1 MENTPYLCN
10 TLVQVLGQH
19 ANWVDLRH
27 LQTLAWMMVGLIH
40 SGWINLTAWAPYVV
54 SRAQYSQSTVRR
66 FRRWLDNDKI
76 EVFSLYGPLIQHA
89 LAQWGEHVLYLA
101 LDTSMLWNTYCMI
114 RIAVIYR
121 GRAIPLV
128 WLVLE
133 HGSAQVGYDTYKDL
147 LDKAVTLLPV
157 PCTVVFLA
165 DRGCADT
172 DLMAH
177 LHRLGWHWRIRIK
190 TSFWLYRRGR
200 PRCKVE
206 RLAVAQGQAGFW
218 HRVCITEKRYGP
230 VHLAVA
236 RPHGGTDVWYVIS
249 DEPTDG
255 KTFEEYGLRFD
266 IEENFLDDKS
276 NGFQLESSFIRC
288 AQALSRLC
296 LVVAIATLYLVTQ
309 GSEVVK
315 QGKRRL
321 VDPHWFRGSS
331 YLKSG
336 WNWVKLALTRGDA
349 LITHVS
355 LSGECDPEPAMA
367 SKCHDQR
374 CGQGRFAFE
383 LSEAA

>member
-1 MENTPYLCN
+1 MENTPYLYT

-19 ANWVDLRH
+19 AHWGDRRH
-27 LQTLAWMMVGLIH
+27 LKTLAWMLVGRIH
-40 SGWINLTAWAPYVV
+40 SGWINLPAWAPYVV

-101 LDTSMLWNTYCMI
+101 LDPSMLWNTYCMI

-133 HGSAQVGYDTYKDL
+133 HGSAQVSYDTYKDL

-165 DRGCADT
+165 DRGFADT
-172 DLMAH
+172 ALMAH
-177 LHRLGWHWRIRIK
+177 LHRLGWHWRLRIK
-190 TSFWLYRRGR
+190 TSFWLYRRGQ
-200 PRCKVE
+200 PRCKVA
-206 RLAVAQGQAGFW
+206 RLAVARGQASFW
-218 HRVCITEKRYGP
+218 HRVCITEKCYGP

-236 RPHGGTDVWYVIS
+236 RPHSGTDIWYVLS
-249 DEPTDG
+249 DEPTNG

-266 IEENFLDDKS
+266 IEENVLDDKS
-276 NGFQLESSFIRC
+276 NGFQLESSLIRC

-296 LVVAIATLYLVTQ
+296 LVVAIATLYLVMQ

-331 YLKSG
+331 YLKIG
-336 WNWVKLALTRGDA
+336 WNGVKLALTRRYA

-355 LSGECDPEPAMA
+355 LSGACDPEPAMA
-367 SKCHDQR
+367 SKCPDQL

-383 LSEAA
+383 LSEAT

>member
-1 MENTPYLCN
+1 MENTPYLYT

-19 ANWVDLRH
+19 AHGGDLRH
-27 LQTLAWMMVGLIH
+27 LKTLAWMLVGLIH

-133 HGSAQVGYDTYKDL
+133 HGSAQVSYDTYKDL
-147 LDKAVTLLPV
+147 LDKAATLLPV

-172 DLMAH
+172 ALMAP
-177 LHRLGWHWRIRIK
+177 LHRLGWHWRLRIK
-190 TSFWLYRRGR
+190 TSFWLYRRGQ
-200 PRCKVE
+200 PRCKVA
-206 RLAVAQGQAGFW
+206 RLAVARGQASFW
-218 HRVCITEKRYGP
+218 HRVCITEKCYGP

-236 RPHGGTDVWYVIS
+236 RPHSGTDMWYVLS
-249 DEPTDG
+249 DEPTNG

-276 NGFQLESSFIRC
+276 NGFQLESSLIRC

-296 LVVAIATLYLVTQ
+296 LVVAIATLYLVMQ

-331 YLKSG
+331 YLKIG
-336 WNWVKLALTRGDA
+336 WNWVK
-349 LITHVS
+349 
-355 LSGECDPEPAMA
+355 
-367 SKCHDQR
+367 
-374 CGQGRFAFE
+374 
-383 LSEAA
+383 